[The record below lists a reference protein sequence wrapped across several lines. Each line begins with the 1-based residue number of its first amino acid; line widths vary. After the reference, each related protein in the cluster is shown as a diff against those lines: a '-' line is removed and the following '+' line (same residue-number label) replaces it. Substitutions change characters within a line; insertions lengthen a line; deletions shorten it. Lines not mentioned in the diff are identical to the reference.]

1 MTAPEHF
8 GTEADGSPSSETIK
22 RKGKALEIGS
32 GHNSMSRTK
41 IIADKSAFTP
51 DDTHR
56 CGEILTCPH
65 QQLSGPENLSS
76 EVQIHNRQ
84 RCNDRHGG
92 ILAL

>member
-1 MTAPEHF
+1 
-8 GTEADGSPSSETIK
+8 
-22 RKGKALEIGS
+22 
-32 GHNSMSRTK
+32 MSRSE

-65 QQLSGPENLSS
+65 RSPSKLSGPENLSS
-76 EVQIHNRQ
+76 EVQIHDRQ